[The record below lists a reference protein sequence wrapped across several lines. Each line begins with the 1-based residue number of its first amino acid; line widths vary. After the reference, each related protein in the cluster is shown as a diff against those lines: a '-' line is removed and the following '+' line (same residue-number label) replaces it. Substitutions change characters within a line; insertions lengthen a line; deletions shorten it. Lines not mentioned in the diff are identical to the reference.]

1 VKQIEKN
8 DETGVKHNGLKF
20 TLKKN
25 NCSDSNKKIIN
36 SINEE
41 ISNKGF
47 AISTQEDKPAYLK
60 S

>member
-1 VKQIEKN
+1 M
-8 DETGVKHNGLKF
+8 KF

-25 NCSDSNKKIIN
+25 THSDSNNKMFN
-36 SINEE
+36 SFNEE
-41 ISNKGF
+41 LSNKGF